1 MAANDKMATN
11 KNVIKSRTLTSPK
24 GAVCGS
30 METYRPMMVMDFL
43 SEEMK
48 RELAS
53 DQKYEEMN
61 YSRERRDSDSFASVG
76 GMDFEK
82 EIDISPNYAD
92 IEDSPSMVDIA
103 QSSHQQAKKVLR
115 KSGVP
120 EVEIMDFYEGV
131 QA

>member
-1 MAANDKMATN
+1 MAANDKLAKN
-11 KNVIKSRTLTSPK
+11 KITLQSRTLTSPK
-24 GAVCGS
+24 RAVCGS
-30 METYRPMMVMDFL
+30 METNRPMMVMDFL

-92 IEDSPSMVDIA
+92 IEDSPSMVDIM
-103 QSSHQQAKKVLR
+103 QSGHQKSKEELR

-120 EVEIMDFYEGV
+120 EVEIMDFDEGFK
-131 QA
+131 A

>member
-11 KNVIKSRTLTSPK
+11 KNTLQSRTLTSPK